1 MRPSLSRV
9 RTGLIPCVWSV
20 CEGEGGSVC
29 VEGRGGCVECVWSV
43 CEGEG
48 GKWERVCMCGVCVRG
63 RVGVCGVCMGEGG
76 RSRREFACVECV
88 CVRYYSEYMYTFS
101 EKPCSS

>member
-29 VEGRGGCVECVWSV
+29 VWSVWSV

-48 GKWERVCMCGVCVRG
+48 GE
-63 RVGVCGVCMGEGG
+63 VGESLHVWSVYVSATTQNICIPSVK
-76 RSRREFACVECV
+76 SRAAPDQ
-88 CVRYYSEYMYTFS
+88 SD
-101 EKPCSS
+101 

>member
-20 CEGEGGSVC
+20 CEGEGGVC
-29 VEGRGGCVECVWSV
+29 VCGREEGSVWSV
-43 CEGEG
+43 
-48 GKWERVCMCGVCVRG
+48 CGVCVRG
-63 RVGVCGVCMGEGG
+63 RGG
-76 RSRREFACVECV
+76 SGREFACVECV
-88 CVRYYSEYMYTFS
+88 CVRYYSEYMHTFS

>member
-20 CEGEGGSVC
+20 CEGEGRSVC
-29 VEGRGGCVECVWSV
+29 V

-48 GKWERVCMCGVCVRG
+48 GVC
-63 RVGVCGVCMGEGG
+63 GVCGVCVGEEGG
-76 RSRREFACVECV
+76 
-88 CVRYYSEYMYTFS
+88 
-101 EKPCSS
+101 K